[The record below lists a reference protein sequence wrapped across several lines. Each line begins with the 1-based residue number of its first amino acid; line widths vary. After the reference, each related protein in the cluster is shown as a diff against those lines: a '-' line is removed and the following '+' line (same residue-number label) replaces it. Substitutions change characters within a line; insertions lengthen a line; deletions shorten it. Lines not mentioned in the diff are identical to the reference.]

1 MYREQEESASYRE
14 NIFCIKMNEQSAIRK
29 VEEVEKKIEELEA
42 RQLEL
47 LSKEENE
54 LSRREKA
61 ELARYDSKLADL
73 KKDKAD
79 WIEIIKKG
87 VEGVVRNPKLQGI
100 KFGVNGRI

>member
-1 MYREQEESASYRE
+1 
-14 NIFCIKMNEQSAIRK
+14 MNEQSAIRK

-42 RQLEL
+42 GFAERQLEL

-54 LSRREKA
+54 LTRREKA
-61 ELARYDSKLADL
+61 ELARYDSKLAKL
-73 KKDKAD
+73 EKDKAD
-79 WIEIIKKG
+79 WMEIIKRG

>member
-1 MYREQEESASYRE
+1 VKEESASYRG
-14 NIFCIKMNEQSAIRK
+14 NFFCLKMNEQAAMQK
-29 VEEVEKKIEELEA
+29 FEEVEKKIEELKA

-54 LSRREKA
+54 LTRREKA
-61 ELARYDSKLADL
+61 ELARHDSELADL

-87 VEGVVRNPKLQGI
+87 VEGKS
-100 KFGVNGRI
+100 